1 MTGGCDVFLSHSGRQ
16 KDFVEQLYVDLK
28 RAGINVF
35 FDKKSLVKGKEFPEH
50 LRKEASTCK
59 IAVAVLSEDFFTASS
74 WPMAEI
80 ITSVEAEKP
89 IIFPLFY
96 LVSSQRIK
104 DVKKR
109 EEWSAQ
115 WDSWGM
121 DRHNMGLQQ
130 WKKTLKKIGITYG
143 EEKHAFM
150 SEVEYREKVVACI
163 NEMLKNNMEEIVSG
177 SLVTRGETSRSGSI
191 SGAAVSGLATQPSN
205 EVRTVIFY
213 TFLFQKEN

>member
-89 IIFPLFY
+89 IIYPLFY
-96 LVSSQRIK
+96 LVSSERIK
-104 DVKKR
+104 DVR
-109 EEWSAQ
+109 NGRNGLHSGTVGEW
-115 WDSWGM
+115 
-121 DRHNMGLQQ
+121 
-130 WKKTLKKIGITYG
+130 TGITWV
-143 EEKHAFM
+143 F
-150 SEVEYREKVVACI
+150 S
-163 NEMLKNNMEEIVSG
+163 SG
-177 SLVTRGETSRSGSI
+177 RK
-191 SGAAVSGLATQPSN
+191 P
-205 EVRTVIFY
+205 
-213 TFLFQKEN
+213 